1 MLRALNSEHYRSE
14 VVPREL
20 IRQASIYYRSVPVSA
35 EFAGYMPR
43 NTLTVPSYKF
53 CERGRVG

>member
-35 EFAGYMPR
+35 EFAGHMPS
-43 NTLTVPSYKF
+43 NSQIGPSYKF